1 MDPPEH
7 LTAAATDNHVRET
20 VNATEGPVLAVRAG
34 MDDAALDELFL
45 HLHEYFTRDNGFVAI
60 FYIILRYDAVVLYS
74 SLCEEVRS
82 IGFLQQGIS
91 TLLFVSQ
98 NLFDIAGM
106 PFFFFFSNEKAVC
119 FKSRLNFQHA
129 GPFQVF

>member
-74 SLCEEVRS
+74 SLCEEVRG

-91 TLLFVSQ
+91 NILFISQ
-98 NLFDIAGM
+98 NLIDIAGM
-106 PFFFFFSNEKAVC
+106 PFFISGTIKNTISLKATGY
-119 FKSRLNFQHA
+119 F
-129 GPFQVF
+129 